1 MRAQAVKIGIDG
13 TVNRRYSGCNK
24 TQTGDDKMT
33 DFEAQMIAAVKTYA
47 ELSGKT
53 AETILVECADYESP
67 SARNVR
73 LIMFAAR

>member
-1 MRAQAVKIGIDG
+1 
-13 TVNRRYSGCNK
+13 
-24 TQTGDDKMT
+24 MT